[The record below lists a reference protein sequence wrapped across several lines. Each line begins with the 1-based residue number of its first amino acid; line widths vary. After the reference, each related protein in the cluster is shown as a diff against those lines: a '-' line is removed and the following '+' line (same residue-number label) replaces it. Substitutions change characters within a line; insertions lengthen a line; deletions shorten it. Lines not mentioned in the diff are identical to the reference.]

1 MCDSLLISDT
11 VKITQTNQDRFHR
24 LRIGVI
30 MFGMFYIM
38 FYIVFFLVIAVFI
51 FVFVKSIGQWIGN
64 NNSPRLSVEAKI
76 ADKRTA
82 TYHHHGSGHCHS
94 TYSYYIT
101 FEVRSGDRMELAVPE
116 SEFGLLIEGDEG
128 ILSFRGTRY
137 LGFERKH

>member
-1 MCDSLLISDT
+1 MVYDIT
-11 VKITQTNQDRFHR
+11 ATQTVRVPFCHP
-24 LRIGVI
+24 RIGVI

-38 FYIVFFLVIAVFI
+38 FYIVFFLVIAVFV
-51 FVFVKSIGQWIGN
+51 FVFVKGIGEWIGN

-76 ADKRTA
+76 VDKRTA
-82 TYHHHGSGHCHS
+82 THHHNGAHCH
-94 TYSYYIT
+94 TAHSYHIT

-128 ILSFRGTRY
+128 ILSFQGTRY